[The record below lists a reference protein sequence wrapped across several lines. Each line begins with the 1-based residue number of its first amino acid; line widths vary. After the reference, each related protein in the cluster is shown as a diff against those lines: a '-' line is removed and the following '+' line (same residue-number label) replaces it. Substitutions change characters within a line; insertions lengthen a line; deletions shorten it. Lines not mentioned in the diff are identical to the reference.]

1 MLIICVLQFS
11 ILCILQIRAKN
22 GCFWGVFWQEI
33 CGFSCKIRVETGK
46 KQKFHLTF
54 TGVCESSEYSAY
66 SEWLGVVRKLGRLR
80 RLRTIWTIWRQ
91 VSLIAASCSLPGVV
105 SICQRTLALERWCMW
120 CRACV
125 SALLWRG
132 WHSRLV
138 QGLAM
143 GFFRKICASAESHVR
158 VCASAKNLPFL
169 SAVTVGGISCCKDS
183 ASFFAD
189 GN

>member
-1 MLIICVLQFS
+1 
-11 ILCILQIRAKN
+11 
-22 GCFWGVFWQEI
+22 
-33 CGFSCKIRVETGK
+33 VETGQ

-54 TGVCESSEYSAY
+54 TGVCEKFGYSAY

-80 RLRTIWTIWRQ
+80 KLRTIWTAWRQ
-91 VSLIAASCSLPGVV
+91 ASLIAASCSLPSVV

-125 SALLWRG
+125 SALLWGG

-183 ASFFAD
+183 AKNLRNARY
-189 GN
+189 GALLRVTAR